1 MSLYDRVL
9 ENSKNGEQRGF
20 RDTAIVKDWRE
31 RWKEKLKS
39 ASEAVECIERGERIF
54 IGTGCG
60 EPQTLLKAL
69 IERADHLADNEFIQT
84 ISLGLTPYQEE
95 RFTDK
100 FRLNAFFIGPNV
112 RNAVNEGRSD
122 YTPIYLSEIPRL
134 LESGRI
140 PIDVALIQVSPPDE
154 HGYCSLGVSVDI
166 TKSAAEHADRIVA
179 QINSYMPRVL
189 GDSFIHISDID
200 YIVEANEPLLEWR
213 ADDGG
218 TPEEIDRIGKFV
230 AELVE
235 NGATI
240 QTGYGSIPD
249 AVLRHLRDKKD
260 LGVHTEMFSDGIIDL
275 VESGVITGK
284 KKTIHK
290 GKIVASFCMGTRRL
304 YDFIDNNPVI
314 EFHPSNYTNDPCL
327 IGKHEKMVAI
337 NSALEVD
344 LTGQVCADQLGYMFY
359 SGLGGQVDFMRGAAR
374 SKGGKPIIALPSTA
388 QNGRVSRIVPRLSEG
403 AGVTTTRG
411 DVHYVVTEYGVAELH
426 GKSIMQRALALINIA
441 HPKFR
446 KELLAAAK
454 FHRYLFLDQ
463 SEVPYQGMPY
473 PAEYETYKS
482 FGDVQVF
489 FRPIKPTDEGMMKD
503 LFYSFSEETVYQRFM
518 GPKLAMP
525 HRELQHFVNI
535 DYDTRMAIVAVI
547 REKER
552 TEIIGV
558 GRYGLD
564 KKTNTAEVALVV
576 RDDWQNRG
584 IGSFLMNML
593 IRIGRERGIK
603 AFTAEV
609 FADNRRMLNLFYK
622 TGLKVETRCEG
633 DTYFVYMPL
642 S

>member
-1 MSLYDRVL
+1 ML
-9 ENSKNGEQRGF
+9 
-20 RDTAIVKDWRE
+20 KDWRD
-31 RWKEKLKS
+31 RWREKIKT
-39 ASEAVECIERGERIF
+39 ADEAVACVERGQRVF

-60 EPQTLLKAL
+60 EPQTLLRAL
-69 IERADHLADNEFIQT
+69 IGRADHLADNEFIQT
-84 ISLGLTPYQEE
+84 ISLGLVPYAEE

-122 YTPIYLSEIPRL
+122 YTPVYLSEISRL
-134 LESGRI
+134 IEAGKI

-166 TKSAAEHADRIVA
+166 TKSAAEASDVVIA
-179 QINSYMPRVL
+179 QVNQYMPRVL

-200 YIVEANEPLLEWR
+200 YVVEAHEPLLEWR
-213 ADDGG
+213 ADDGES
-218 TPEEIDRIGKFV
+218 PEEIDRIGRFV
-230 AELVE
+230 AELVDD
-235 NGATI
+235 GSTI

-249 AVLRHLRDKKD
+249 AVMRHLKNKKD

-284 KKTIHK
+284 KKTVHR
-290 GKIVASFCMGTRRL
+290 GKIVASFCMGTKRL

-327 IGKHEKMVAI
+327 IGKHDKMVAI

-388 QNGRVSRIVPRLSEG
+388 QGGKVSRIVPRLSEG

-426 GKSIMQRALALINIA
+426 GKSIMQRALAMINIA

-446 KELLAAAK
+446 EELLAAAK
-454 FHRYLFLDQ
+454 FHHYVFLDQ
-463 SEVPYQGMPY
+463 SEVPYRGLPY
-473 PAEYETYKS
+473 PQEYETYKT
-482 FGDVQVF
+482 FDGVQIF
-489 FRPIKPTDEGMMKD
+489 FRPIKPTDEEMMKE
-503 LFYSFSEETVYQRFM
+503 LFYSFSEETIYQRFM
-518 GPKLAMP
+518 GPKMAMP
-525 HRELQHFVNI
+525 HRELQHFVNL
-535 DYDTRMAIVAVI
+535 DYDTRMAIVAIV

-552 TEIIGV
+552 TKIIGV
-558 GRYGLD
+558 GRYSLD
-564 KKTNTAEVALVV
+564 KTTNIAEVAFVV
-576 RDDWQNRG
+576 HDDWQNKG
-584 IGSFLMNML
+584 IGTFLMNML
-593 IRIGRERGIK
+593 IRIGRDRGIK
-603 AFTAEV
+603 AFTAEIL
-609 FADNRRMLNLFYK
+609 AENKRMLNLFYK
-622 TGLKVETRCEG
+622 TGLKVETRFEG
-633 DTYFVYMPL
+633 NTYIVYMPIQ
-642 S
+642 